1 MRLERIEHDLFD
13 IASRLK
19 EVDERYELF
28 FNKSLN
34 RYEIFAN
41 GVLQIAVPFDRL
53 DARTVEFARKT
64 RLENLQKLVESI
76 DRENALLDEMKR
88 KQTIENCLK
97 QAEV

>member
-1 MRLERIEHDLFD
+1 MLERIEHDLFD

-19 EVDERYELF
+19 EVDERYELY
-28 FNKSLN
+28 FNKSLG

-64 RLENLQKLVESI
+64 RLENLQKLIENI
-76 DRENALLDEMKR
+76 DRENALLDEIKR
-88 KQTIENCLK
+88 KQTIEDCLK
-97 QAEV
+97 KAEV

>member
-1 MRLERIEHDLFD
+1 MLERIEHDLFD

-28 FNKSLN
+28 FNKSLG

-64 RLENLQKLVESI
+64 RLENLQKLIENI
-76 DRENALLDEMKR
+76 DRENALLDEIKR
-88 KQTIENCLK
+88 KQTIEDCLK
-97 QAEV
+97 KAEV

>member
-1 MRLERIEHDLFD
+1 MLERIEHDLFD

-19 EVDERYELF
+19 EVDERYELY
-28 FNKSLN
+28 FNKSLG

-64 RLENLQKLVESI
+64 RLENLQKLIENI
-76 DRENALLDEMKR
+76 DRENALLDEIKR
-88 KQTIENCLK
+88 KQTIEDCLK
-97 QAEV
+97 KVEV

>member
-64 RLENLQKLVESI
+64 RLENLQKLLESI

>member
-1 MRLERIEHDLFD
+1 MLERIEHDLFD

-28 FNKSLN
+28 FNKSLG

-64 RLENLQKLVESI
+64 RLENLQKLIENI

-88 KQTIENCLK
+88 KQTIEDCLK
-97 QAEV
+97 KAEV

>member
-1 MRLERIEHDLFD
+1 MLERIEHDLFD

-19 EVDERYELF
+19 EVDERYELY
-28 FNKSLN
+28 FNKSLG

-64 RLENLQKLVESI
+64 RLENLQKLIENI

-88 KQTIENCLK
+88 KQTIEDCLK
-97 QAEV
+97 KAEV